1 MTGKRSVRFK
11 RAAFLGMGLIGSS
24 LARVMKRDGLVD
36 HIIACARSSETRETA
51 LKLGIT
57 DSVTDEPKIAVSGAD
72 LVLLCTPVGAYQDLI
87 KKISAHLSP
96 ETITTDVG
104 SVKQQVIRLIRT
116 NRP

>member
-1 MTGKRSVRFK
+1 MVKFK
-11 RAAFLGMGLIGSS
+11 RAAFIGMGLIGSS

-51 LKLGIT
+51 LKLGIA
-57 DSVTDEPKIAVSGAD
+57 DSVTDEPEAAVSGAD

-96 ETITTDVG
+96 RQL
-104 SVKQQVIRLIRT
+104 SLMSAR
-116 NRP
+116 